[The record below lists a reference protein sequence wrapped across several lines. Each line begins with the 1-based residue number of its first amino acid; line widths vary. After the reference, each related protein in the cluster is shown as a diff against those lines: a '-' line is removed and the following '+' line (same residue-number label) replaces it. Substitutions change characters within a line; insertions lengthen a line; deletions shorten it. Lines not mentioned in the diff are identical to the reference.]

1 MSSSISIISNLT
13 NEEIE
18 IYFKNSTYNSNS
30 SCKLA
35 PSESID
41 LNVFNTPY
49 EIILKRIG
57 RNPVKIIFETIITS
71 YLSIMQDHTNKQLY
85 IQDFLNNKKI
95 SRNKITILNQFSN
108 QGTQSLSKIKIRFII
123 FFDIFILNKFFK
135 FFDFVIIKSFQ
146 NIF

>member
-1 MSSSISIISNLT
+1 MSLSNSIISNLT

-18 IYFKNSTYNSNS
+18 IDFKNSTYNSNS

-85 IQDFLNNKKI
+85 IQDFLNDQKI
-95 SRNKITILNQFSN
+95 SSNKIYNPNSAFNQV
-108 QGTQSLSKIKIRFII
+108 TQSLGKIKIRYII
-123 FFDIFILNKFFK
+123 FR
-135 FFDFVIIKSFQ
+135 
-146 NIF
+146 